1 MDQEKNDR
9 IDDICDELR
18 GISQLLYTVGENIER
33 AENSYDTYSELV
45 FLGRSIELISEKT
58 AALKK

>member
-1 MDQEKNDR
+1 MDQEKLDR

-45 FLGRSIELISEKT
+45 FLGRSIELIGEQT

>member
-18 GISQLLYTVGENIER
+18 GIAQLLYTVGETIER

-45 FLGRSIELISEKT
+45 FLGRSIELIGEQT
-58 AALKK
+58 AALKN